1 MNHLSFSLDALRR
14 SLWVPFVLVLAMM
27 SAGCSEALLS
37 PDTTVSRL
45 DLVPTD
51 TLITEGEGPT
61 LEILAYDD
69 DGRRIDDKPGWTVTS
84 LTYTSDDPDVLAI
97 QDGKPVGVGG
107 GETTLRA
114 ALGDLTGSTL
124 LRVNPSDLT
133 VTMNAQLVQS
143 ETPYEESG
151 KLEPYTAA
159 TLFLTVQAD
168 EPNFYD
174 TSVDLLIYNDGTLQE
189 TLRSDFSPILIESE
203 ALREEN
209 QWKIDLPP
217 EYVRE
222 GLELAVRIDPENR
235 VPTTDSSVL
244 TFPEDGTPLPVDVR
258 ELSFVEVEDV
268 QITQS
273 TQRADGSIPLVAGR
287 DGLLRVFLRGD
298 PMATNEGFQPTA
310 RAFFYENG
318 SVIETIDIPAP
329 GPLPAE
335 VDPSAFDQSW
345 NAVVPGSLLR
355 PGVSLRVVAVP
366 DQPTAAGDP
375 RQFPRN
381 GTPLAL
387 NVTDVPPFKITL
399 LPVEHRPTGSRGDV
413 STANA
418 ERYLR
423 DLRHMFPV
431 SDVDWEVR
439 SALVTD
445 TRPVDIDDWS
455 EILRDVRSL
464 QVAEASDRYYYG
476 VLPSNITE
484 NFGGLGYRPGRAS
497 IGYDRM
503 PFGIG
508 VLAHE
513 LGHNFGRRHTPCGNP
528 GGVDTSYPY
537 DDANI
542 GVTGYNVQTGE
553 IFSPFTQDF
562 MSYCNPVWISDYS
575 YEAIFDYR
583 QRVDADKSFADAR
596 KTSVLLVRG
605 GISPTDIDL
614 DPAFSLTTTP
624 VRPDGNGPYV
634 LEGRDA
640 QGGTLFRMRFS
651 GDAIAH
657 LPDGHESFVFA
668 LPANEISLSRLAS
681 LHVRGNGVSAALRA
695 SGAAKSG
702 GLPQAEMTRSSG
714 GARLSWNADRYP
726 GVLVRDAGTGEIV
739 TFGRGGTA
747 SLPGAGAV
755 DVTFSDGIA
764 TTTRRLQP

>member
-1 MNHLSFSLDALRR
+1 MNHLSFSSDTLRR
-14 SLWVPFVLVLAMM
+14 SLWIPLVLLFAMV

-45 DLVPTD
+45 DLIPAD

-61 LEILAYDD
+61 LEILAYDEN
-69 DGRRIDDKPGWTVTS
+69 GQRIDDKPGWTATS
-84 LTYTSDDPDVLAI
+84 LTYISDDPDVLAI

-107 GETTLRA
+107 GEATLRA
-114 ALGDLTGSTL
+114 ELGDLTGSTL

-159 TLFLTVQAD
+159 TLYLTVQAD
-168 EPNFYD
+168 QENFYD
-174 TSVDLLIYNDGTLQE
+174 TSVDLQIYNDGTLQE
-189 TLRSDFSPILIESE
+189 TLRSKAPPILTGDE
-203 ALREEN
+203 ALNEDNRWE
-209 QWKIDLPP
+209 IALPP

-222 GLELAVRIDPENR
+222 GLELAIRLDPENNL
-235 VPTTDSSVL
+235 PSTESSVL
-244 TFPEDGTPLPVDVR
+244 SFPEDGTPLPVDVR
-258 ELSFVEVEDV
+258 ELSFVEVEGL

-273 TQRADGSIPLVAGR
+273 TQRADGSIPLVSGR

-298 PMATNEGFQPTA
+298 PMSTNDGFQPTA

-318 SVIETIDIPAP
+318 SVVETIDIPAP
-329 GPLPAE
+329 GPLPATI
-335 VDPSAFDQSW
+335 DRSAFDQSW
-345 NAVVPGSLLR
+345 NVAVPGSVLR
-355 PGVSLRVVAVP
+355 PGVSVRVVAVP

-375 RQFPRN
+375 RQFPRD

-387 NVTDVPPFKITL
+387 DVSDVPLFKITL

-418 ERYLR
+418 EEYLR

-431 SDVDWEVR
+431 SDIDWEVR
-439 SALVTD
+439 SAFVTD
-445 TRPVDIDDWS
+445 TRPVAFEDWG

-476 VLPSNITE
+476 VLPNEVTE
-484 NFGGLGYRPGRAS
+484 NFGGLGYRPGRAA

-503 PFGIG
+503 PFGVG

-513 LGHNFGRRHTPCGNP
+513 LGHNFGRRHTPCGDP
-528 GGVDTSYPY
+528 GGVDRAYPY
-537 DDANI
+537 DNANI
-542 GVTGYNVQTGE
+542 GVTGYNVETGE
-553 IFSPFTQDF
+553 VFSPFTQDF

-575 YEAIFDYR
+575 YEAIFEYR
-583 QRVDADKSFADAR
+583 QRFDADKAFAAAR
-596 KTSVLLVRG
+596 ETSVLLVRG
-605 GISPTDIDL
+605 GISPSGIKL
-614 DPAFSLTTTP
+614 DPAFALTTTP

-657 LPDGHESFVFA
+657 LPDGYESFVFA

-681 LHVRGNGVSAALRA
+681 LHVRGNGVSTTVRA

-702 GLPQAEMTRSSG
+702 GAPQAEITRSSA
-714 GARLSWNADRYP
+714 GARLTWNADRYP

-739 TFGRGGTA
+739 SFGRGGTA
-747 SLPGAGAV
+747 SLPEVGAV